1 MRNGFCK
8 TKSDDLLICR
18 HKQICL
24 GGKINCELQHDD
36 DANNIIQISQE
47 FLLLI
52 GLKVL
57 NFPLQNQD
65 LHQQCFLLLPPIKK
79 HNLVL
84 RE

>member
-1 MRNGFCK
+1 MRNGFSK

-47 FLLLI
+47 SDLMMVVTKTLLTKDFSMI
-52 GLKVL
+52 SDSIITKEWWLKYI
-57 NFPLQNQD
+57 D
-65 LHQQCFLLLPPIKK
+65 
-79 HNLVL
+79 
-84 RE
+84 